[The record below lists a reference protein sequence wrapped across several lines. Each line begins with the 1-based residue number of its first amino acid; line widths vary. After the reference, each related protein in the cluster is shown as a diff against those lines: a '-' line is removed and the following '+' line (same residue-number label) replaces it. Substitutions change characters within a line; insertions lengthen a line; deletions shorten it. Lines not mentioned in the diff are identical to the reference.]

1 MTTETSPD
9 SRSGSSFSIAKLLHY
24 GALAVLVV
32 GGLAYV
38 WMKPPTL
45 NPVVDPLAAQAVALV
60 QTHRAA
66 GYPSILQ
73 AFHEHVRSKTDRR
86 QGVRLGDWRVNKL
99 EGDRYEVRVNLRE
112 EGTNQ
117 WFEREFIWHVDLT
130 TKRVNAASLPAD
142 GLMPEGPDSAPPPPG
157 FPGTPPVPPSTS

>member
-1 MTTETSPD
+1 MTKDTSSD
-9 SRSGSSFSIAKLLHY
+9 SQSGSSFSITKLLHY

-32 GGLAYV
+32 GVFAYV

-73 AFHEHVRSKTDRR
+73 AFNEHVRSKTDRG
-86 QGVRLGDWRVNKL
+86 QGVRLGEWRVNKL

-117 WFEREFIWHVDLT
+117 WFEREFIWHVDLK

-142 GLMPEGPDSAPPPPG
+142 GLMPEGPDSAPPSG
-157 FPGTPPVPPSTS
+157 FPAMPPVPPT